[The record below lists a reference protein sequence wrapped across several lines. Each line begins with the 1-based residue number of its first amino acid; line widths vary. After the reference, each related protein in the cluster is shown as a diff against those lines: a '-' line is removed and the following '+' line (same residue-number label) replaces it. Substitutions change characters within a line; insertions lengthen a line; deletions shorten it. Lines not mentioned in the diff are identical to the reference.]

1 VVVAEVVVTGELV
14 VVEVAKV
21 VEVAVDE
28 VAMQEQAELTRLATS
43 PVHAAAAYVGTA
55 AEAVV

>member
-1 VVVAEVVVTGELV
+1 MTGELV

-21 VEVAVDE
+21 VEVAEEEE

-55 AEAVV
+55 AEAEV